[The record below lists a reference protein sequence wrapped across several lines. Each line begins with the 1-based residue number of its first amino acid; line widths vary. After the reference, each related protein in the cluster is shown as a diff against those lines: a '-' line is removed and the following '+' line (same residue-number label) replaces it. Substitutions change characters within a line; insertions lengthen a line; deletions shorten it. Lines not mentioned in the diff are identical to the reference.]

1 MKSTLTSPHMLLL
14 CPMSPHSKLVMQPGH
29 LKGYRGVLCGIQ
41 GSLVCEM
48 MELRFLLG
56 SWALCFPGKSGF
68 MLSLFCWPTK

>member
-1 MKSTLTSPHMLLL
+1 MKSTLTSPRMLLL

-56 SWALCFPGKSGF
+56 SWALFSC
-68 MLSLFCWPTK
+68 